1 MNAFQ
6 VSCLIFNL
14 DSGDIIDLSDIT
26 KKYKIL
32 ALKNHPDKNPNCK
45 NATERFKKLKAGYDF
60 LKEKIEIGK
69 NIVPLFNK
77 AYKYEEYDKYNE
89 DYEYNEFDDFEFGKD
104 YNEQFNEQYSHQYS
118 QQNIIIEIIREKYT
132 DYDLTKYSDNQI
144 NHIISCNYM
153 EWLEFMSNYT
163 NTKKQKRFIYDN
175 LIKSLWKMD

>member
-14 DSGDIIDLSDIT
+14 DSGNTIDLSDIT

-32 ALKNHPDKNPNCK
+32 ALKNHPDKNPNCE

-77 AYKYEEYDKYNE
+77 PYKYEEYTKYE
-89 DYEYNEFDDFEFGKD
+89 EYDDFEFGKD
-104 YNEQFNEQYSHQYS
+104 YNEQYSHQYS

-163 NTKKQKRFIYDN
+163 NTKKQKRFIYEN
-175 LIKSLWKMD
+175 LIKLLWKMD